1 MNRETDDKEKST
13 NRLHILKDKQVTPTF
28 FAKQS
33 DFRKWLQKNHKKE
46 TELLVG
52 FYKVGSGKP
61 SMTWSQSVDEALCF
75 GWIDGVRKSINKD
88 SYQIRFTQ
96 RKPTSIWSAN
106 NIKKIEELT
115 KQKLMRPAGLASFEK
130 RIESKSKIYSYE
142 KDEVELTPNL
152 KKQFKA
158 NKKAWEYFQS
168 LAPSYR
174 KVSKNWVMSAKQETT
189 QIKRLNQ
196 LISDSAEETNQWKDN
211 KYKK

>member
-1 MNRETDDKEKST
+1 MNRETNDKIDI
-13 NRLHILKDKQVTPTF
+13 LHIMKDKQTIPTF
-28 FAKQS
+28 FSKQS
-33 DFRKWLQKNHKKE
+33 DFRKWLQKNYKKE

-75 GWIDGVRKSINKD
+75 GWIDGVRKSIDKE

-96 RKPTSIWSAN
+96 RKSTSIWSAI

-115 KQKLMRPAGLASFEK
+115 KQGLMQPSGLASFEK
-130 RIESKSKIYSYE
+130 RIEGKSKIYSYE
-142 KDEVELTPNL
+142 KDEVEFTRDF

-174 KVSKNWVMSAKQETT
+174 KVSTHWVMSAKQESTK
-189 QIKRLNQ
+189 IKRLNE
-196 LISDSAEETNQWKDN
+196 LIAD
-211 KYKK
+211 